1 MRVFGIVGYSDSGK
15 TTLVE
20 ELVVRLRE
28 RGRVATIKSIKDDI
42 EIDEEGKDT
51 YRHRMAGAEKVV
63 GVTPSITFEIS
74 QDGKNGYKNES
85 EKLSRVL
92 NELAE
97 DGFDYVVVEGFKSSD
112 IPKIIVGSLDESNVR
127 GKVIDHTESPADINV
142 DDLIDKIQDL

>member
-1 MRVFGIVGYSDSGK
+1 MKTIGIVGYSGSGK

-20 ELVVRLRE
+20 NLVERLRE

-74 QDGKNGYKNES
+74 QDGKSGYKNEC
-85 EKLSRVL
+85 EKLSRIL
-92 NELAE
+92 NELSE
-97 DGFDYVVVEGFKSSD
+97 DGFDYVVVEGFKNSD
-112 IPKIIVGSLDESNVR
+112 IPKIIVGDLDESDVH
-127 GKVIDHTESPADINV
+127 GEIIDKIDTSAYIDFN
-142 DDLIDKIQDL
+142 DLIDKIQDL